1 MMPGLKLAAEQRSA
15 GSRPQIFTIG
25 HSTRTLEELIAI
37 LQAHGVRA
45 VADVRLIPRSRRLP
59 HFNDESLAKE
69 LPKAGIEYIPF
80 KSLGGR
86 RRPDKHSIN
95 LAWRNE
101 SFRGYA
107 DFMQTP
113 AFAQALEELMTL
125 ARRTPTTT
133 MCAEAV
139 PWRCHRSLIS
149 DALLVRGWEVLDIMS
164 ATKAS
169 PHKLPKFAV
178 VDGTTLTYPADED
191 ARGLFA
197 PEPAPGD
204 LL

>member
-1 MMPGLKLAAEQRSA
+1 MSVIMPKTRAKKSRST
-15 GSRPQIFTIG
+15 IFTIG
-25 HSTRTLEELIAI
+25 HSTRTLDEFIAI
-37 LQAHGVRA
+37 LHAHGVRA
-45 VADVRLIPRSRRLP
+45 VADVRLIPKSRRYP
-59 HFNDESLAKE
+59 HFSDESLAKE
-69 LPKAGIEYIPF
+69 LPKANIEYHPF

-113 AFAQALEELMTL
+113 AFADALEELMTL
-125 ARRTPTTT
+125 ARKAPTTT

-149 DALLVRGWEVLDIMS
+149 DALLARGWEVLDIMS
-164 ATKAS
+164 ETKAP
-169 PHKLPKFAV
+169 PHKLPKFAEV
-178 VDGTTLTYPADED
+178 EGTTVTYPAEVD
-191 ARGLFA
+191 AHGLFA

>member
-1 MMPGLKLAAEQRSA
+1 MPRKK
-15 GSRPQIFTIG
+15 RPQPQPRIFTIG
-25 HSTRTLEELIAI
+25 HSTRTFEEFIAI
-37 LQAHGVRA
+37 LNAHGVKA
-45 VADVRLIPRSRRLP
+45 VADVRLIPKSRRYP
-59 HFNDESLAKE
+59 HFNDESLARD
-69 LPKAGIEYIPF
+69 LPKAGIEYHPF

-86 RRPDKHSIN
+86 RRPDKHSSIN

-113 AFAQALEELMTL
+113 AFSDALEELMTL
-125 ARRTPTTT
+125 ARRAATTT

-169 PHKLPKFAV
+169 PHKLPKFAE
-178 VDGTTLTYPADED
+178 VDGTNVTYPAEAD
-191 ARGLFA
+191 ANGLFTA
-197 PEPAPGD
+197 GPAPGD

>member
-1 MMPGLKLAAEQRSA
+1 MSNPTPKARQTL
-15 GSRPQIFTIG
+15 FTIG
-25 HSTRTLEELIAI
+25 HSTRTFEQFVAI
-37 LQAHGVRA
+37 LNAHGVKA
-45 VADVRLIPRSRRLP
+45 VADVRLIPRSRRYP
-59 HFNDESLAKE
+59 YFADENLAKE
-69 LPKAGIEYIPF
+69 LPKAGIEYHPF

-86 RRPDKHSIN
+86 RRADKNSIN

-113 AFAQALEELMTL
+113 AFADALEELIAL

-149 DALLVRGWEVLDIMS
+149 DALIVRGWEILDIIS
-164 ATKAS
+164 TTKAS
-169 PHKLPKFAV
+169 PHKLPNEQA
-178 VDGTTLTYPADED
+178 DGTTITYPAEVD
-191 ARGLFA
+191 AHGLFT